1 MKVLTPQQAK
11 QKIER
16 YCAYQER
23 SHQEVRNKL
32 YAFGLYRADVEE
44 ILSTLITDGFLN
56 EERFSKAFTGGK
68 FRMKKWGRIKIIH
81 ALEGKGVSANCIRI
95 SLKEIDEDDYLAT
108 LRALL
113 KEKMRSLD
121 AANIYVL
128 RDRLSKFAIL
138 KGYEPDVVWR
148 EIHSLVKSSPEKDS

>member
-16 YCAYQER
+16 YCVYQER

-32 YAFGLYRADVEE
+32 YGFGLYRADVEE

-81 ALEGKGVSANCIRI
+81 ALEGKGVSANCIRMG
-95 SLKEIDEDDYLAT
+95 LKEIDEDDYLAT

-121 AANIYVL
+121 PGNIYVL

-148 EIHSLVKSSPEKDS
+148 EIHSLVKSSREKGS

>member
-56 EERFSKAFTGGK
+56 EERFSRAFTGGK

-81 ALEGKGVSANCIRI
+81 ALEGKGVSANCIRMG
-95 SLKEIDEDDYLAT
+95 LKEIDEGDYLAT

-121 AANIYVL
+121 AANIYAL
-128 RDRLSKFAIL
+128 RGRLSKFAIL

-148 EIHSLVKSSPEKDS
+148 EIHSLVNSSPKKDS